1 MSQGVARLWF
11 TVDFSLC
18 RSVWHGVNFTEEAQT
33 SPPWPVDAWKRA
45 GLLTPKPGRAF
56 KSQAGQQS
64 RSPKAKV
71 SGLFPE
77 WQVRS
82 LGPGKP
88 PGDRFHMD
96 SPLSCPVKG
105 AGWESPFSFAGEETE
120 AQGGRRPG
128 TPEGSEAGQEP
139 GS

>member
-1 MSQGVARLWF
+1 M
-11 TVDFSLC
+11 
-18 RSVWHGVNFTEEAQT
+18 NFTEEAQT

-45 GLLTPKPGRAF
+45 GSLTPKPGRAF

-105 AGWESPFSFAGEETE
+105 AGSHHSHLQVRKLRLRE
-120 AQGGRRPG
+120 A
-128 TPEGSEAGQEP
+128 EGQVPRKGQRQDRNQAP
-139 GS
+139 DP